1 MSYTAEQRRRIIDA
15 LGREP
20 VDLTPA
26 DEKEVEAARVRLRK
40 RMRAKLKLALSPIQK
55 PGQGPARPRAAIA
68 LVRAME
74 RGTPTA
80 ELRYYKDVAR
90 IEVASKEG

>member
-55 PGQGPARPRAAIA
+55 PGQGPAKHPAPANWAPRK
-68 LVRAME
+68 E
-74 RGTPTA
+74 YGGT
-80 ELRYYKDVAR
+80 K
-90 IEVASKEG
+90 

>member
-1 MSYTAEQRRRIIDA
+1 
-15 LGREP
+15 

-55 PGQGPARPRAAIA
+55 PGQGPARPRGVCNQIDPA
-68 LVRAME
+68 
-74 RGTPTA
+74 RG
-80 ELRYYKDVAR
+80 LRPGAY
-90 IEVASKEG
+90 